1 MRIKQILVAFLFTA
15 LVISCGNSVGTDA
28 KSSKKKSTTKTT
40 KDDAKKEICSLYKT
54 SIQMQN
60 EIIELVNKFESIP
73 YLIEQEPGES
83 DAKKNYFNSL
93 PSSINLERLDNNIVE
108 EILLCARKMDNL
120 ENLTDKYFE
129 DREDSVMSSEESTKI
144 LQSCP
149 SYKEPSAKFYDD
161 MTKFTKIA
169 RFLKN
174 R

>member
-28 KSSKKKSTTKTT
+28 NSS
-40 KDDAKKEICSLYKT
+40 KKEICSLYKT

-83 DAKKNYFNSL
+83 DAKKNYFNRL
-93 PSSINLERLDNNIVE
+93 PSSLNLERLDNNIVE

-174 R
+174 SRYEN

>member
-1 MRIKQILVAFLFTA
+1 MKIKQILVALFFTV
-15 LVISCGNSVGTDA
+15 LIVSCGKEN
-28 KSSKKKSTTKTT
+28 TKEA
-40 KDDAKKEICSLYKT
+40 DAKKEICSMYKT
-54 SIQMQN
+54 SIQMKN

-129 DREDSVMSSEESTKI
+129 DREDSVMSSEESIKI

-149 SYKEPSAKFYDD
+149 SYKEPSAIAEEKFDD
-161 MTKFTKIA
+161 NMTKFTKIA

>member
-28 KSSKKKSTTKTT
+28 NSS
-40 KDDAKKEICSLYKT
+40 KKEICSLYKT

-83 DAKKNYFNSL
+83 DAKKNYFNRL
-93 PSSINLERLDNNIVE
+93 PSSLNLERLDNNIVE

-129 DREDSVMSSEESTKI
+129 DREDSVMFFRRK
-144 LQSCP
+144 
-149 SYKEPSAKFYDD
+149 Y
-161 MTKFTKIA
+161 
-169 RFLKN
+169 
-174 R
+174 